1 MSSLVIATS
10 ILNNAAN
17 KYLITSLNKRIFS
30 STVSILNSKIDNN
43 YNNKKLFYSTRTN
56 TAYNYEQ
63 NNKDATL
70 ADKENLEIT
79 SSTNNQ
85 NNDSTNWFPN
95 KVLVNNDEN
104 NRDKTLTNESNKNIN
119 NKNTNND
126 PNKRPS
132 IEQLIRVK
140 EQLVEHVIQL
150 LFIILKYIFLLNNNF
165 KKLPKFLQKTHPY
178 SRNLNLH
185 DILNYEKRNLLS
197 VIIFS
202 LYT

>member
-140 EQLVEHVIQL
+140 EQLVEHVI
-150 LFIILKYIFLLNNNF
+150 
-165 KKLPKFLQKTHPY
+165 
-178 SRNLNLH
+178 
-185 DILNYEKRNLLS
+185 
-197 VIIFS
+197 
-202 LYT
+202 